1 MRIRHLIKS
10 ITWRICG
17 TIDTF
22 VLAAFFTNDY
32 ELGTKIAISEIF
44 TKILLYYIHERV
56 WIKITFSN
64 SKLRHLSKTFTWR
77 LLGTLDTILLSIFFT
92 NNLTISISIGGLELL
107 TKMILYYIHERVWY
121 KSKFGIKNK

>member
-1 MRIRHLIKS
+1 MRIRHIIKS

-22 VLAAFFTNDY
+22 VLAIIFTNNA
-32 ELGTKIAISEIF
+32 EIGTKIAVSEIF
-44 TKILLYYIHERV
+44 TKILLYYLHERV
-56 WIKITFSN
+56 WIKIKFSN

-77 LLGTLDTILLSIFFT
+77 ILGTLDTILLSILFT
-92 NNLTISISIGGLELL
+92 NNFTIGLSIGGLELL

-121 KSKFGIKNK
+121 KSRFGIKNT